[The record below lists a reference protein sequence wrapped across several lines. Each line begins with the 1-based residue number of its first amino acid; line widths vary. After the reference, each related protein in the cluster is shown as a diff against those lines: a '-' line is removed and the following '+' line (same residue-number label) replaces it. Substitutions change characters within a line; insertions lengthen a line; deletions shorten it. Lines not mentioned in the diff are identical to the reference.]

1 MHKSKRLCLTM
12 VVVRLISVSA
22 RSALRQKCTASF
34 ITTRRRP
41 HPSRHLIIARSVAS
55 SSRRLSDGL
64 EDPAGP
70 KPNDRKYAE
79 ELFSDE
85 YLKEPISYTPI
96 AVARS
101 PFKERHGAPRQP
113 NVEGKRG
120 QNMGSIQ
127 LLPDNLGGIDKAR
140 LMLKDL
146 DTFSHVH
153 CIFDCHLNTGWNPLV
168 IPPRLRHLES
178 NDAKKKGVLA
188 TRAPHRPNNIGLSVL
203 KVESIDID
211 KLEIQ
216 VSSTDLI
223 DGTPVLDVKPY
234 IRQFDSYPTSN
245 SGWIEEI
252 EKMEMRGELPKVT
265 HDGGAEEEEALK
277 HRKSY
282 HISGQGRGSAV
293 EMTTD
298 TGHELST
305 DLPKKMGGTDTAP
318 QPVEHLLAALI
329 GCAQATAIF
338 VGRSM
343 KPRLLIDKIEFDIRA
358 HRDARGALQQP
369 IDETPSIPARLQY
382 VSGTAKVFFKGSAN
396 ISPEQLH
403 LLGEQTEARCPVANM
418 MLASGCT
425 MDIQWENGSPSE

>member
-1 MHKSKRLCLTM
+1 MRRDARLCLTM
-12 VVVRLISVSA
+12 VVVRLISSSA
-22 RSALRQKCTASF
+22 RSSLRHRQCTASF
-34 ITTRRRP
+34 ITTARRRP
-41 HPSRHLIIARSVAS
+41 HPSHLTIRSIAP
-55 SSRRLSDGL
+55 SSRQLSDGL
-64 EDPAGP
+64 EDPTGP

-79 ELFSDE
+79 ELFCDE
-85 YLKEPISYTPI
+85 YLRDPISYTPI

-120 QNMGSIQ
+120 KNIGSIQ

-146 DTFSHVH
+146 DTFSHIH
-153 CIFDCHLNTGWNPLV
+153 CLFDCHLNTGWNALV
-168 IPPRLRHLES
+168 TPPRLRHLEN
-178 NDAKKKGVLA
+178 NDAKKKGILA

-216 VSSTDLI
+216 VSSTDII

-234 IRQFDSYPTSN
+234 IRQFDSYPTAH

-252 EKMEMRGELPKVT
+252 EKMEMRGELPKVV
-265 HDGGAEEEEALK
+265 HDGGVEQEEALK

-282 HISGQGRGSAV
+282 QISGQGRGSAV
-293 EMTTD
+293 EMTTN
-298 TGHELST
+298 TGHELFT
-305 DLPKKMGGTDTAP
+305 DVPKKMGGTDTAP

-338 VGRSM
+338 VGRNM
-343 KPRLLIDKIEFDIRA
+343 EPRLVIDKIEFDIQA

-369 IDETPSIPARLQY
+369 IEETPDIPARLQC
-382 VSGTAKVFFKGSAN
+382 VSGTATVFFKGSTSV
-396 ISPEQLH
+396 SPEQLH

-425 MDIQWENGSPSE
+425 MDIKWENGSLSA

>member
-1 MHKSKRLCLTM
+1 M
-12 VVVRLISVSA
+12 
-22 RSALRQKCTASF
+22 RS
-34 ITTRRRP
+34 I
-41 HPSRHLIIARSVAS
+41 AS

-70 KPNDRKYAE
+70 KPNDRTYAE
-79 ELFSDE
+79 ELFHDE
-85 YLKEPISYTPI
+85 YLKDPISYTPI
-96 AVARS
+96 GVARS

-120 QNMGSIQ
+120 QNIGSIQ

-140 LMLKDL
+140 SMLKDL
-146 DTFSHVH
+146 DTFSHIH
-153 CIFDCHLNTGWNPLV
+153 CLFDCDLNTGWNAHV
-168 IPPRLRHLES
+168 TPPRLRHLEN
-178 NDAKKKGVLA
+178 NDAKKKGILA

-203 KVESIDID
+203 KVESIDSD

-216 VSSTDLI
+216 VSSTDII

-234 IRQFDSYPTSN
+234 IRQFDSYPTAH

-252 EKMEMRGELPKVT
+252 EKMEMRGELPKVV
-265 HDGGAEEEEALK
+265 HDGGVEQEETLK

-282 HISGQGRGSAV
+282 QISGQGRGSAV
-293 EMTTD
+293 EMTTN
-298 TGHELST
+298 TGHELFT
-305 DLPKKMGGTDTAP
+305 DVPKKMGGTDTAP

-338 VGRSM
+338 VGRNM
-343 KPRLLIDKIEFDIRA
+343 EPRLVIDKIEFDIQA

-369 IDETPSIPARLQY
+369 IEEIPDIPARLQY
-382 VSGTAKVFFKGSAN
+382 VSGTATVFFKGSTSV
-396 ISPEQLH
+396 SPEQLH

-425 MDIQWENGSPSE
+425 MDIKWENGSLSA

>member
-1 MHKSKRLCLTM
+1 MRRDARLCLTM
-12 VVVRLISVSA
+12 VVVRLISSSA
-22 RSALRQKCTASF
+22 RSSLRHRQCTASF
-34 ITTRRRP
+34 ITTARRRP
-41 HPSRHLIIARSVAS
+41 HPSHLTIRSIAP
-55 SSRRLSDGL
+55 SSRQLSDGL
-64 EDPAGP
+64 EDPTGP

-79 ELFSDE
+79 ELFCDE
-85 YLKEPISYTPI
+85 YLRDPISYTPI

-120 QNMGSIQ
+120 QNIGSIQ
-127 LLPDNLGGIDKAR
+127 LLPDNLGGVDKAR

-146 DTFSHVH
+146 DTFSHIH
-153 CIFDCHLNTGWNPLV
+153 CLFDCHLNTGWNALV
-168 IPPRLRHLES
+168 TPPRLRHLEN
-178 NDAKKKGVLA
+178 NDAKKKGILA

-216 VSSTDLI
+216 VSSTDII

-234 IRQFDSYPTSN
+234 IRQFDSYPTAH

-252 EKMEMRGELPKVT
+252 EKMEMRGELPKVV
-265 HDGGAEEEEALK
+265 HDGGVEQEEALK

-282 HISGQGRGSAV
+282 QISGQGRGSAV
-293 EMTTD
+293 EMTTN
-298 TGHELST
+298 TGHELFT
-305 DLPKKMGGTDTAP
+305 DVPKKMGGTDTAP

-338 VGRSM
+338 VGRNM
-343 KPRLLIDKIEFDIRA
+343 EPRLVIDKIEFDIQA

-369 IDETPSIPARLQY
+369 IEETPDIPARLQY
-382 VSGTAKVFFKGSAN
+382 VSGTATVFFKGSTSV
-396 ISPEQLH
+396 SPEQLH

-425 MDIQWENGSPSE
+425 MDIKWENGSLSA

>member
-1 MHKSKRLCLTM
+1 MHKSNRLCLTM
-12 VVVRLISVSA
+12 VVVRLILVSA
-22 RSALRQKCTASF
+22 RSALWQKCTASF
-34 ITTRRRP
+34 IATRRQP
-41 HPSRHLIIARSVAS
+41 HPSRHLIIRSVAS
-55 SSRRLSDGL
+55 SSRQLSDGL

-153 CIFDCHLNTGWNPLV
+153 CIFDCHLNTGWNALV
-168 IPPRLRHLES
+168 VPPRLRHLES
-178 NDAKKKGVLA
+178 NDAKKGVLA
-188 TRAPHRPNNIGLSVL
+188 TRAPHRPNNIGLSIL

-216 VSSTDLI
+216 VFSTDLI

-305 DLPKKMGGTDTAP
+305 DVPKNMGGTDTAP

-343 KPRLLIDKIEFDIRA
+343 KPRLLIDKIEFDIQA

-369 IDETPSIPARLQY
+369 IEETPGIPARLQY
-382 VSGTAKVFFKGSAN
+382 VSGPAKVFFKGSAN
-396 ISPEQLH
+396 ISTDQLH

-425 MDIQWENGSPSE
+425 MDIQWENGSPRA